1 MQRKFLVPGSSMKH
15 VAFLTGERA
24 PKTCLHFL
32 PKRLCQRLIVESSS
46 QFACVIA
53 NCVNPKTFRRVEL
66 GKVKIHKMMTDM
78 AAVVAAAAN
87 SRGIGVNGN
96 LVGSQSSPFLL
107 QGAVM
112 CVRYILL
119 TYILFHSLGAYLA
132 TWPISNVPRWSLRR
146 QRKSMRLSW
155 GARLGNQSHP
165 SFVHSKEGRM

>member
-15 VAFLTGERA
+15 VAFLTGRTRA
-24 PKTCLHFL
+24 KNLPPFSPVPKV
-32 PKRLCQRLIVESSS
+32 VESSS